1 MGAAKVRSG
10 SDNQP
15 LLGAEQS
22 ITSANATK
30 PEEAE
35 SPADLTVPKNKH
47 RKWQPRPQY
56 FGFSEVLTE
65 LQSIM

>member
-35 SPADLTVPKNKH
+35 SPADLTVPKNKEVATQTTILWVL
-47 RKWQPRPQY
+47 RGSYRT
-56 FGFSEVLTE
+56 SEHHV
-65 LQSIM
+65 I